1 MGKAALISEIMD
13 RKWAF
18 KVWVACLAAL
28 QQWTSGVPSWNS
40 TFQSSSIMR
49 QNSLLA
55 SFFQHLVFNG
65 LDTVIEAVNDVV
77 VGIDVVVVVIG
88 L

>member
-1 MGKAALISEIMD
+1 
-13 RKWAF
+13 
-18 KVWVACLAAL
+18 
-28 QQWTSGVPSWNS
+28 
-40 TFQSSSIMR
+40 MR